1 MIKGSF
7 RTSCSIA
14 VATALIA
21 GCGMMKSR
29 DERAG
34 GMAAARSSQATV
46 TTVGDVLAMGGRQVT
61 AAEAR
66 ELFNGASWS
75 GVTSQGGAY
84 SVQTKGSG
92 KYAGTAT
99 MKDGSK
105 ANFEGD
111 WWIDNEG
118 RHCSSNAGQ
127 TSQPRTECYYYFRAG
142 DRSSPDYY
150 MSESNAAQS
159 RVVQRRIT
167 R

>member
-1 MIKGSF
+1 MMEGSF

-14 VATALIA
+14 IAAALVA

-29 DERAG
+29 DDRAG
-34 GMAAARSSQATV
+34 GTAAPLSQQRVSTV
-46 TTVGDVLAMGGRQVT
+46 ADVVAMGGRQIT

-66 ELFNGASWS
+66 ELFNGASWT
-75 GVTSQGGAY
+75 GVTSQGAAY
-84 SVQTKGSG
+84 AVQLKGSG

-105 ANFEGD
+105 ADFEGD

-118 RHCSSNAGQ
+118 RHCTSNTGQ
-127 TSQPRTECYYYFRAG
+127 TAQPRTECYYYFRAG
-142 DRSSPDYY
+142 AGSSPDYY
-150 MSESNAAQS
+150 MSESTAPQS
-159 RVVQRRIT
+159 RVVPRRIT